1 MHVRLATPAPP
12 SHHRWRLGKLSA
24 RIAVLQRSLLPQVA
38 PPTRKASAI
47 PTLVAQI
54 VPDLLRIGPI
64 AAVIYGLIGIVLLLL
79 GYKLFDWLTPQVHV
93 QKELMQNN
101 MAVAIVVAAL
111 LLGIAFIVAHVV
123 Q

>member
-1 MHVRLATPAPP
+1 MPALFAQFPP
-12 SHHRWRLGKLSA
+12 ESPYHLLWPGPLSA
-24 RIAVLQRSLLPQVA
+24 VV
-38 PPTRKASAI
+38 
-47 PTLVAQI
+47 
-54 VPDLLRIGPI
+54 
-64 AAVIYGLIGIVLLLL
+64 YGLIGIVLLLL

-101 MAVAIVVAAL
+101 TAVAIVVAAL